1 MIIPGKMMNVRAR
14 DTVSWRRRLLEMT
27 KIWWDFMGY
36 TFLKFMDINIYI
48 YTLHIFI
55 YTHADTIRFN
65 DYTIFSTSKV
75 LMHRK
80 FETGPKWLQNQKRR
94 VDVWSRPM
102 ENWVVVSNIFYFHPY
117 LGKISNLTN
126 IFQSGWNHQPENHF
140 VELNPKKMASMYT
153 LEN

>member
-1 MIIPGKMMNVRAR
+1 
-14 DTVSWRRRLLEMT
+14 
-27 KIWWDFMGY
+27 
-36 TFLKFMDINIYI
+36 
-48 YTLHIFI
+48 
-55 YTHADTIRFN
+55 
-65 DYTIFSTSKV
+65 
-75 LMHRK
+75 
-80 FETGPKWLQNQKRR
+80 
-94 VDVWSRPM
+94 M